1 MKVSPWKTTT
11 SSTGDALQVNPE
23 RSRQIDAPGVV
34 LHVLD
39 RGSGGGDPP
48 VLFLHGW
55 LDNAHS
61 FDPVR
66 AQLPAHWRTLAL
78 DFRGMGQSG
87 HVPGGLYHLTD
98 YLADVDAVRRAL
110 SIDALHLV
118 GHSLGGTIALLY
130 AAGRPEVVRSVTSV
144 ESLGPSGGDGS
155 LAAGRLQRFL
165 RDFDRP
171 LRKRVYPDVEAA
183 ATRLRESQTGMGEEA
198 ALLLARHGTRPVD
211 GGVEWT
217 WDPAQRR
224 TFGSTLDEEQLLA
237 CFGAVTCPV
246 QLLHATRGFSFD
258 DQQMSRRLE
267 ALRALPPRSFEG
279 GHHVHLDQPQQVA
292 IAIAEF
298 IQETE
303 KRGQATF

>member
-1 MKVSPWKTTT
+1 MKVCPSKTTT
-11 SSTGDALQVNPE
+11 SSTGESDQVNPE
-23 RSRQIDAPGVV
+23 WSRQIDAPGVV

-39 RGSGGGDPP
+39 RCPDGDPP

-66 AQLPAHWRTLAL
+66 EQLPHSWRSLAL

-110 SIDALHLV
+110 SIETLHLV
-118 GHSLGGTIALLY
+118 GHSLGGTVALLY
-130 AAGRPEVVRSVTSV
+130 AAARPEAVRSVTSV
-144 ESLGPSGGDGS
+144 ESLGPSGGDGT
-155 LAAGRLQRFL
+155 LAVGRLQRFL
-165 RDFDRP
+165 RDLDKP
-171 LRKRVYPDVEAA
+171 LRKRVYPDVDAA
-183 ATRLRESQTGMGEEA
+183 AKRLRESQTGMGERA
-198 ALLLARHGTRPVD
+198 ALLLARHGTRPVER
-211 GGVEWT
+211 GVEWT
-217 WDPAQRR
+217 WDPAHRR

-237 CFGAVTCPV
+237 CFRAVTCPV
-246 QLLHATRGFSFD
+246 QVLHATHGFSFD

-267 ALRALPPRSFEG
+267 ALRAPPPLSFEG

-292 IAIAEF
+292 EAIAAF
-298 IQETE
+298 IQKNE
-303 KRGQATF
+303 KRRQATF